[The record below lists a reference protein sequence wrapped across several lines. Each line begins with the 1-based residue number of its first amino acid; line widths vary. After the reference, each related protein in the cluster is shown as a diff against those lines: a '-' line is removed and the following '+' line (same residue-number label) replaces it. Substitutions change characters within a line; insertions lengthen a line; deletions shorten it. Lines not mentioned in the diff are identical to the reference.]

1 MEFHSISLPLGLVM
15 VRKDDWKKFIDLIRG
30 LKEYCA
36 NNTSWHLKFTKDFS
50 IGSDDFLTLKRLVVN
65 GDVPTE
71 EYSRERLRDTIE
83 LMGGSPK
90 LLGMLES
97 VDDSQD
103 EENKDDSDDSQ
114 DDSDEPKSGFKR
126 RLAKDDSSQ
135 DDKRQRG
142 KRRWIL

>member
-15 VRKDDWKKFIDLIRG
+15 VRKDDWKKFIDLIPG

-50 IGSDDFLTLKRLVVN
+50 IGSDHFLMLKRLVVN

-97 VDDSQD
+97 VDDSQ
-103 EENKDDSDDSQ
+103 ENKDDSDDSQ

-126 RLAKDDSSQ
+126 RLADSSLE

>member
-1 MEFHSISLPLGLVM
+1 M
-15 VRKDDWKKFIDLIRG
+15 VRKDDWKMFIDLIPG

-50 IGSDDFLTLKRLVVN
+50 IGSDDFLMLKRLVVN
-65 GDVPTE
+65 GDVPTGD
-71 EYSRERLRDTIE
+71 YRREKLRDTIE

-103 EENKDDSDDSQ
+103 EENKDDSDDSQDDDSQDDSDDSQ